1 MMIWVFRLCAL
12 FLVVVVSGCIK
23 VGPNYHQEQATRVP
37 SAPVAWQQPLPHG
50 GDLVALGNWW
60 SQFNDPVLLE
70 LIDSAQQQ
78 SQSMAAAA
86 LRIAQA
92 RAVLVTANAA
102 AVPTINAA
110 AVGTRG
116 TFQLGGPII
125 VATTTQAQLQLGWEI
140 DLFGGLSRANE
151 AARARLEAQVANWHE
166 ARISVSADIANMY
179 TNFRGCEQ
187 LAALARADLTSRV
200 QTADLTQ
207 KLSESG
213 FQSPAAASLASASA
227 AEGQSRVAAQSADC
241 DILIKALVAVTGL
254 VEVDLR
260 AKLATQSS
268 KLPTPAMPALKQVPA
283 QVLSQ
288 RPDIAAA
295 ERDVAAASAEIGVRE
310 AERYPRL
317 SLLGNIGPLGF
328 ETSAGSI
335 NATSWSI
342 GPSLTLPIFDAGRRA
357 ANVDTAITAYEVAA
371 NNYRTQARRAVRE
384 VEEALVRLS
393 SLDIR
398 EKESLKAS
406 RGYHASLRAMQEK
419 YKFGLASILD
429 LEETRR
435 LSFNADNVLATVR
448 RERVNAFIALYRAV
462 GGGWTASDSL
472 NTLQTA
478 KSTPVDL
485 LKTKAQP

>member
-1 MMIWVFRLCAL
+1 MVVPVLRIGAVL
-12 FLVVVVSGCIK
+12 LVLLVAGCIT
-23 VGPNYHQEQATRVP
+23 VGPDYDQKQATAVP
-37 SAPVAWQQPLPHG
+37 NEPNAWQQTLPHG
-50 GDLVALGNWW
+50 GDIVALSNWW
-60 SQFNDPVLLE
+60 AQFNDPVLLE
-70 LIDSAQQQ
+70 LIDSAQKQ
-78 SQSMAAAA
+78 SQSMASAA

-102 AVPTINAA
+102 AVPNLNAA

-125 VATTTQAQLQLGWEI
+125 VATTSQAQLQVGWEL
-140 DLFGGLSRANE
+140 DLFGGLSRASE
-151 AARARLEAQVANWHE
+151 AARARLEAQVASWHE
-166 ARISVSADIANMY
+166 ARISVSA
-179 TNFRGCEQ
+179 
-187 LAALARADLTSRV
+187 RADVRSRI

-207 KLSESG
+207 KLSGAG
-213 FQSPAAASLASASA
+213 FQSPATASLATASA
-227 AEGQSRVAAQSADC
+227 AEGESRVAAQTAEC
-241 DILIKALVAVTGL
+241 DILVKALVAVTGL
-254 VEVDLR
+254 SEVDLR
-260 AKLATQSS
+260 AKLAAQSA
-268 KLPTPAMPALKQVPA
+268 KLPIPVMPVVKQLPA
-283 QVLSQ
+283 QVLAQ

-357 ANVDTAITAYEVAA
+357 ANVETAITAYEVAA

-384 VEEALVRLS
+384 VEEALVRLN
-393 SLDIR
+393 SLEVR
-398 EKESLKAS
+398 ERESLKAS
-406 RGYHASLRAMQEK
+406 NGYHASLRAMQER

-435 LSFNADNVLATVR
+435 LSFNADNILATIR

-462 GGGWTASDSL
+462 GGGWTPSESL
-472 NTLQTA
+472 ETLQMA
-478 KSTPVDL
+478 KSNPADI

>member
-1 MMIWVFRLCAL
+1 MVVPVLRIGAVL
-12 FLVVVVSGCIK
+12 LVLMVAGCIT
-23 VGPNYHQEQATRVP
+23 VGPDYDQKQATAVP
-37 SAPVAWQQPLPHG
+37 NEPNAWQQILPHG
-50 GDLVALGNWW
+50 GDIVALSNWW
-60 SQFNDPVLLE
+60 AQFNDPVLLE
-70 LIDSAQQQ
+70 LIDSAQKQ
-78 SQSMAAAA
+78 SQSMASAA

-102 AVPTINAA
+102 AVPNLNAA

-125 VATTTQAQLQLGWEI
+125 VATTSQAQLQVGWEL
-140 DLFGGLSRANE
+140 DLFGGLSRASE
-151 AARARLEAQVANWHE
+151 AARARLEAQVASWHE
-166 ARISVSADIANMY
+166 ARISVAADVANLY
-179 TNFRGCEQ
+179 TNYRGCQQ
-187 LAALARADLTSRV
+187 LAGIARADARSRI

-207 KLSESG
+207 KLSGAG
-213 FQSPAAASLASASA
+213 FQSPATASLASASA
-227 AEGQSRVAAQSADC
+227 AEGQSRVAAQTAEC
-241 DILIKALVAVTGL
+241 DILVKALVAVTGL
-254 VEVDLR
+254 SEVDLR
-260 AKLATQSS
+260 AKLAAQSA
-268 KLPTPAMPALKQVPA
+268 KLPTPVMPVLKQLPA
-283 QVLSQ
+283 QVLAQ

-357 ANVDTAITAYEVAA
+357 ANVETAITAYEVAA

-384 VEEALVRLS
+384 VEEALVRLN
-393 SLDIR
+393 SLEVR
-398 EKESLKAS
+398 ERESLKAS
-406 RGYHASLRAMQEK
+406 NGYHASLRAMQER

-435 LSFNADNVLATVR
+435 LSFNADNILATIR

-462 GGGWTASDSL
+462 GGGWTASESL
-472 NTLQTA
+472 ETLQMA
-478 KSTPVDL
+478 KSNPADI

>member
-1 MMIWVFRLCAL
+1 
-12 FLVVVVSGCIK
+12 
-23 VGPNYHQEQATRVP
+23 
-37 SAPVAWQQPLPHG
+37 
-50 GDLVALGNWW
+50 
-60 SQFNDPVLLE
+60 
-70 LIDSAQQQ
+70 
-78 SQSMAAAA
+78 
-86 LRIAQA
+86 
-92 RAVLVTANAA
+92 
-102 AVPTINAA
+102 
-110 AVGTRG
+110 
-116 TFQLGGPII
+116 
-125 VATTTQAQLQLGWEI
+125 
-140 DLFGGLSRANE
+140 
-151 AARARLEAQVANWHE
+151 
-166 ARISVSADIANMY
+166 
-179 TNFRGCEQ
+179 
-187 LAALARADLTSRV
+187 
-200 QTADLTQ
+200 
-207 KLSESG
+207 
-213 FQSPAAASLASASA
+213 
-227 AEGQSRVAAQSADC
+227 
-241 DILIKALVAVTGL
+241 
-254 VEVDLR
+254 
-260 AKLATQSS
+260 
-268 KLPTPAMPALKQVPA
+268 MPALKQVPA

-328 ETSAGSI
+328 ETSAVSI

-342 GPSLTLPIFDAGRRA
+342 GPSLTLPVFDAGRRA
-357 ANVDTAITAYEVAA
+357 ANVDTAVTAYEVAA
-371 NNYRTQARRAVRE
+371 NSYRTQARRAVRE

-406 RGYHASLRAMQEK
+406 KGYHVSLRAMQEK

-478 KSTPVDL
+478 KSTPADI

>member
-1 MMIWVFRLCAL
+1 
-12 FLVVVVSGCIK
+12 
-23 VGPNYHQEQATRVP
+23 
-37 SAPVAWQQPLPHG
+37 
-50 GDLVALGNWW
+50 
-60 SQFNDPVLLE
+60 
-70 LIDSAQQQ
+70 
-78 SQSMAAAA
+78 
-86 LRIAQA
+86 
-92 RAVLVTANAA
+92 
-102 AVPTINAA
+102 
-110 AVGTRG
+110 
-116 TFQLGGPII
+116 
-125 VATTTQAQLQLGWEI
+125 
-140 DLFGGLSRANE
+140 LFGGLSRANE

-166 ARISVSADIANMY
+166 ARISVAADIANMY

-187 LAALARADLTSRV
+187 LAALARADSMSRV

-207 KLSESG
+207 KLSASG

-241 DILIKALVAVTGL
+241 DILIKALVAVTGM

-260 AKLATQSS
+260 AKLSTQSS

-288 RPDIAAA
+288 RPDIASA
-295 ERDVAAASAEIGVRE
+295 ERDVAAASADIGVRE

-342 GPSLTLPIFDAGRRA
+342 GPSLSLPIFDAGRRA
-357 ANVDTAITAYEVAA
+357 ANVDTAVTAYEVAA
-371 NNYRTQARRAVRE
+371 NSYRTQARRAVRE

-406 RGYHASLRAMQEK
+406 KGYHVSLRAMQEK

>member
-1 MMIWVFRLCAL
+1 MWVLRLSAVC
-12 FLVVVVSGCIK
+12 VVAVLAGCVT
-23 VGPNYHQEQATRVP
+23 VGPDYNQTQATTVP
-37 SAPVAWQQPLPHG
+37 AAPVTWQQTLPHG
-50 GDLVALGNWW
+50 GNMVALGTWW
-60 SQFNDPVLLE
+60 AQFNDPVLVE

-78 SQSMAAAA
+78 SQTMAAAA

-102 AVPTINAA
+102 AVPNINAA

-125 VATTTQAQLQLGWEI
+125 VATTSQAQLQLGWEI
-140 DLFGGLSRANE
+140 DLFGGLTRASE
-151 AARARLEAQVANWHE
+151 AAQARLEAQVANWHE
-166 ARISVSADIANMY
+166 ARISVSADVANMY

-187 LAALARADLTSRV
+187 LAAIARSDVKSRL

-207 KLSESG
+207 KLSQAG
-213 FQSPAAASLASASA
+213 FQSPATSALASASA
-227 AEGQSRVAAQSADC
+227 AEGQSRVAAQAADC
-241 DILIKALVAVTGL
+241 DILVKALVSVTGL
-254 VEVDLR
+254 PEADLR
-260 AKLATQSS
+260 AKLAKQTA
-268 KLPTPAMPALKQVPA
+268 KLPVPAMPTLKQVPA

-295 ERDVAAASAEIGVRE
+295 ERDVAAASADIGVRE

-384 VEEALVRLS
+384 VEEALVRLN
-393 SLDIR
+393 SLETR

-406 RGYHASLRAMQEK
+406 KGYHASLRAMQER
-419 YKFGLASILD
+419 YNFGLASILD

-435 LSFNADNVLATVR
+435 LSFNADNILATVR
-448 RERVNAFIALYRAV
+448 REKVNAFIALYRAV
-462 GGGWTASDSL
+462 GGGWTASESL
-472 NTLQTA
+472 ETLRTA
-478 KSTPVDL
+478 KAKPADI

>member
-1 MMIWVFRLCAL
+1 MVIWVLRLSAV
-12 FLVVVVSGCIK
+12 FLIVFMSGCIT
-23 VGPNYHQEQATRVP
+23 VGPDYDQAQATAVP
-37 SAPVAWQQPLPHG
+37 AAPVTWQQNLPHG
-50 GDLVALGNWW
+50 GDMVALGNWW
-60 SQFNDPVLLE
+60 AQFNDAVLLE

-78 SQSMAAAA
+78 SQTMAAAA

-92 RAVLVTANAA
+92 RAALVTANAA
-102 AVPTINAA
+102 AVPNINAA
-110 AVGTRG
+110 GIATRG
-116 TFQLGGPII
+116 TFQLGGPVI
-125 VATTTQAQLQLGWEI
+125 VATTAQAQLQMGWEI
-140 DLFGGLSRANE
+140 DLFGGLSRASE
-151 AARARLEAQVANWHE
+151 AAQARLEAQVANWHE
-166 ARISVSADIANMY
+166 ARISVAADVANMY
-179 TNFRGCEQ
+179 TNLRGCEQ
-187 LAALARADLTSRV
+187 LAAIARADVNSRV

-207 KLSESG
+207 KLSQAG
-213 FQSPAAASLASASA
+213 FQSPATSALASASA
-227 AEGQSRVAAQSADC
+227 AEGQSRVAAQIADC
-241 DILIKALVAVTGL
+241 DVLVKALVSVTGL
-254 VEVDLR
+254 PEAELR
-260 AKLATQSS
+260 AKLAKQTA
-268 KLPTPAMPALKQVPA
+268 KLPVPAMPTLKQVPA

-295 ERDVAAASAEIGVRE
+295 ERDVAAASADIGVRE

-357 ANVDTAITAYEVAA
+357 ANVDTAMIAYDVAA

-384 VEEALVRLS
+384 VEEALVRLN

-406 RGYHASLRAMQEK
+406 KGYHASLRAMQER
-419 YKFGLASILD
+419 YNFGLASILD

-435 LSFNADNVLATVR
+435 LSFNADNILATVR

-462 GGGWTASDSL
+462 GGGWTPSESRE
-472 NTLQTA
+472 TLQAA
-478 KSTPVDL
+478 KAKPANI

>member
-1 MMIWVFRLCAL
+1 MVMWVLRLSAVC
-12 FLVVVVSGCIK
+12 VVAVLAGCVT
-23 VGPNYHQEQATRVP
+23 VGPDYNQTQATTVP
-37 SAPVAWQQPLPHG
+37 AAPVTWQQTLPHG
-50 GDLVALGNWW
+50 GNMVALGTWW
-60 SQFNDPVLLE
+60 AQFNDPVLVE

-78 SQSMAAAA
+78 SQTMAAAA

-102 AVPTINAA
+102 AVPNINAA

-125 VATTTQAQLQLGWEI
+125 VATTSQAQLQLGWEI
-140 DLFGGLSRANE
+140 DLFGGLARASE
-151 AARARLEAQVANWHE
+151 AAQARLEAQVANWHE
-166 ARISVSADIANMY
+166 ARISVSADVANMY

-187 LAALARADLTSRV
+187 LAAIARSDVKSRL

-207 KLSESG
+207 KLSQAG
-213 FQSPAAASLASASA
+213 FQSPATFALASASA
-227 AEGQSRVAAQSADC
+227 AEGQSRVAAQTADC
-241 DILIKALVAVTGL
+241 DILVKALVSVTGL
-254 VEVDLR
+254 PEVDLR
-260 AKLATQSS
+260 AKLAKQTA
-268 KLPTPAMPALKQVPA
+268 KLPVPAMPTLKQVPA

-295 ERDVAAASAEIGVRE
+295 ERDVAAASADIGVRE

-357 ANVDTAITAYEVAA
+357 ANVDTAITAYDVAA

-384 VEEALVRLS
+384 VEEALVRLN
-393 SLDIR
+393 SLETR

-406 RGYHASLRAMQEK
+406 KGYHASLRAMQER
-419 YKFGLASILD
+419 YNFGLASILD

-435 LSFNADNVLATVR
+435 LSFNADNILATVR
-448 RERVNAFIALYRAV
+448 REKVNAFIALYRAV
-462 GGGWTASDSL
+462 GGGWTASESL
-472 NTLQTA
+472 ETLRTA
-478 KSTPVDL
+478 KAKPADI

>member
-1 MMIWVFRLCAL
+1 MVVPVLRIGAVL
-12 FLVVVVSGCIK
+12 LVLLVAGCIT
-23 VGPNYHQEQATRVP
+23 VGPDYDQKQATAVP
-37 SAPVAWQQPLPHG
+37 NEPNAWQQTLPHG
-50 GDLVALGNWW
+50 GDIVALSNWW
-60 SQFNDPVLLE
+60 AQFNDPVLLE
-70 LIDSAQQQ
+70 LIDSAQKQ
-78 SQSMAAAA
+78 SQSMASAA

-102 AVPTINAA
+102 AVPNLNAA

-125 VATTTQAQLQLGWEI
+125 VATTSQAQLQVGWEL
-140 DLFGGLSRANE
+140 DLFGGLSRASE
-151 AARARLEAQVANWHE
+151 AARARLEAQVASWHE
-166 ARISVSADIANMY
+166 ARISVSADVANLY
-179 TNFRGCEQ
+179 TNYRGCEQ
-187 LAALARADLTSRV
+187 LAGIARADVRSRI

-207 KLSESG
+207 KLSGAG
-213 FQSPAAASLASASA
+213 FQSPATASLASASA
-227 AEGQSRVAAQSADC
+227 AEGQSRVAAQTAEC
-241 DILIKALVAVTGL
+241 DILVKALVAVTGL
-254 VEVDLR
+254 SEVDLR
-260 AKLATQSS
+260 AKLAAQSA
-268 KLPTPAMPALKQVPA
+268 KLPTPVMPVVKQLPA
-283 QVLSQ
+283 QVLAQ

-357 ANVDTAITAYEVAA
+357 ANVETAITAYEVAA

-384 VEEALVRLS
+384 VEEALVRLN
-393 SLDIR
+393 SLEVR
-398 EKESLKAS
+398 ERESLKAS
-406 RGYHASLRAMQEK
+406 NGYHASLRAMQER

-435 LSFNADNVLATVR
+435 LSFNADNILATIR

-462 GGGWTASDSL
+462 GGGWTPSESL
-472 NTLQTA
+472 ETLQMA
-478 KSTPVDL
+478 KSNPADI

>member
-1 MMIWVFRLCAL
+1 
-12 FLVVVVSGCIK
+12 
-23 VGPNYHQEQATRVP
+23 
-37 SAPVAWQQPLPHG
+37 
-50 GDLVALGNWW
+50 
-60 SQFNDPVLLE
+60 
-70 LIDSAQQQ
+70 
-78 SQSMAAAA
+78 MASAA

-102 AVPTINAA
+102 AVPNLNAA

-125 VATTTQAQLQLGWEI
+125 VATTSQAQLQVGWEL
-140 DLFGGLSRANE
+140 DLFGGLSRASE
-151 AARARLEAQVANWHE
+151 AARARLEAQVASWHE
-166 ARISVSADIANMY
+166 ARISVSA
-179 TNFRGCEQ
+179 
-187 LAALARADLTSRV
+187 RADVRSRI

-207 KLSESG
+207 KLSGAG
-213 FQSPAAASLASASA
+213 FQSPATASLATASA
-227 AEGQSRVAAQSADC
+227 AEGESRVAAQTAEC
-241 DILIKALVAVTGL
+241 DILVKALVAVTGL
-254 VEVDLR
+254 SEVDLR
-260 AKLATQSS
+260 AKLAAQSA
-268 KLPTPAMPALKQVPA
+268 KLPIPVMPVVKQLPA
-283 QVLSQ
+283 QVLAQ

-357 ANVDTAITAYEVAA
+357 ANVETAITAYEVAA

-384 VEEALVRLS
+384 VEEALVRLN
-393 SLDIR
+393 SLEVR
-398 EKESLKAS
+398 ERESLKAS
-406 RGYHASLRAMQEK
+406 NGYHASLRAMQER

-435 LSFNADNVLATVR
+435 LSFNADNILATIR

-462 GGGWTASDSL
+462 GGGWTPSESL
-472 NTLQTA
+472 ETLQMA
-478 KSTPVDL
+478 KSNPADI